1 MKRKYYMRGLGIGVL
16 VTAILCA
23 VALPKQTEPMTDE
36 EVIARAK
43 ELGYVKEEGGVTPED
58 IDKIKENEKMTGTP
72 GVSDG
77 TDTTQTPEMTTP
89 NATKEPDATPDA
101 TASPIPTP
109 EPPEKPDK
117 PEQPASPTPVERPTA
132 TTVPEKTPSPRPT
145 ETPAPTATLQPT
157 KAPTEAPKPT
167 NVPVVTGTPATT
179 SYTITVER
187 GATARRVAERLEAVG
202 AVDDADAFVKHLQK
216 NNLTDF
222 INIGTFTIPKGASYG
237 DIAWILT
244 GR

>member
-23 VALPKQTEPMTDE
+23 VALPKQTKPMTDE

-43 ELGYVKEEGGVTPED
+43 ELGYVKEESGVTPED

-145 ETPAPTATLQPT
+145 ETPA
-157 KAPTEAPKPT
+157 
-167 NVPVVTGTPATT
+167 TT

>member
-23 VALPKQTEPMTDE
+23 VALPKQTKPMTDE

-43 ELGYVKEEGGVTPED
+43 ELGYVKEESGVTPED

-109 EPPEKPDK
+109 EPPDKPDK

-132 TTVPEKTPSPRPT
+132 TTVPDKTPSPRPT
-145 ETPAPTATLQPT
+145 ETPAPI
-157 KAPTEAPKPT
+157 
-167 NVPVVTGTPATT
+167 